1 MKPSPTKKVSPRGR
15 RVPSQA
21 LADIQSSPDYRNI
34 DIDKV
39 GIRDIRYPILLLDRS
54 KGTQHSI
61 GTFTLTVDLPHAFK
75 GTHMSRFVEVLAQ
88 AHGEIS
94 MRSIPELL
102 AMLIKK
108 LDAASAHVVVTFPFF
123 MTKKAPVTGRESLM
137 VYDCGFDAVAGAE
150 ADFVMIVK
158 VPITT
163 LCPCSKEISDRG
175 AHNQRGLVTAR
186 IRFDGLV
193 WLEEVVETI
202 ERCASCD
209 LYALLKRPDEKF
221 VTEHA
226 FDNPRFVE
234 DVVREVAAAF
244 DADDRIRTFEIE
256 VENFESIHAHNA
268 YAYLKRDK
276 RTRTQS

>member
-1 MKPSPTKKVSPRGR
+1 MKRPSGNQTSE
-15 RVPSQA
+15 PSGPVRAEA

-39 GIRDIRYPILLLDRS
+39 GIRNIRYPILLLDRS

-94 MRSIPELL
+94 VRSIPEVLQI
-102 AMLIKK
+102 LIQR
-108 LDAASAHVVVTFPFF
+108 LDAASAHLVVHFPFF
-123 MTKKAPVTGRESLM
+123 MEKKAPVTGRESLM
-137 VYDCGFDAVAGAE
+137 VYDCGFDAAAGAE
-150 ADFVMIVK
+150 EDFVMIVK
-158 VPITT
+158 VPVTT

-186 IRFDGLV
+186 LRFDGLV
-193 WLEEVVETI
+193 WLEEVIETI
-202 ERCASCD
+202 EACASCD
-209 LYALLKRPDEKF
+209 LYALLKRPDEKY

-226 FDNPRFVE
+226 YDNPRFVE

-244 DADDRIRTFEIE
+244 DRDDRIRTFEIE

-276 RTRTQS
+276 RQPR

>member
-1 MKPSPTKKVSPRGR
+1 MKPSSTKKASTRGR

-102 AMLIKK
+102 AMLTKK
-108 LDAASAHVVVTFPFF
+108 LNAASAHVVVHFPFF
-123 MTKKAPVTGRESLM
+123 MAKKAPVTGRESLM
-137 VYDCGFDAVAGAE
+137 VYDCGFDAAAGAE
-150 ADFVMIVK
+150 EDFVMIVK

-175 AHNQRGLVTAR
+175 AHNQRGIVTAR
-186 IRFDGLV
+186 VRFDGLV
-193 WLEEVVETI
+193 WLEEVIETI

-244 DADDRIRTFEIE
+244 DADQRIRTFEIE

-276 RTRTQS
+276 RTRS